1 MKDDT
6 MTSTHTVPD
15 PVRWSEGMLL
25 SPQHLQQDRLYGQ
38 ARLQRLLDGAMP
50 HRWGVRTLEL
60 DQAALVGGSASL
72 TALECVLPDGTLV
85 QYPGNGGMH
94 GLSTDVG
101 ALCQAGGAPVRLYLA
116 VPRLARYAG
125 AAHSDEHDEA
135 GGDAD
140 GVAVERMRL
149 RCELK
154 AFAAGRALPS
164 DQCLC
169 PLFEVER
176 DAGGGM
182 RLRNYHP
189 PLLRLAGAAF
199 LGERGL
205 AQVAGALTLKL
216 WRKIDELANA
226 ADEAPAPDDLLSGA
240 GSAQLQAARTLAAG
254 LPLLDLSVNEP
265 TLHPHELYRL
275 LAGVVGHLAA
285 LGGHPLP
292 LKLQRYRHDD
302 CMPQFVHVCRYI
314 ESRIAGL
321 HAEYERHR
329 FTPFKKGFSRRLYED
344 MHDDVI
350 IELKPQAGQTL
361 ADMAHW
367 LKAANIASAE
377 MLPTVQAQRQSG
389 ATVHQLAAA
398 DARKLR
404 LPVDA
409 ALFMLKNARIL
420 SKQANAY
427 QAGSPLMIQGGRREH
442 MPAQI
447 FLYRRKRTEGGAP
460 PAPAVAHADLPADF
474 DTEAGNV

>member
-1 MKDDT
+1 
-6 MTSTHTVPD
+6 MTATYPVPD

-38 ARLQRLLDGAMP
+38 ARLHRLLDAALP

-72 TALECVLPDGTLV
+72 SALECVLPDGTLV

-94 GLSTDVG
+94 GLSADVG

-116 VPRLARYAG
+116 VPRAGRYAG
-125 AAHSDEHDEA
+125 ADHSDVHDEV
-135 GGDAD
+135 GGADAD
-140 GVAVERMRL
+140 RVPVERMRL

-154 AFAAGRALPS
+154 AFAAGHALPS

-176 DAGGGM
+176 DAGGSM
-182 RLRNYHP
+182 RLRDYHP
-189 PLLRLAGAAF
+189 PLLQLAGAAF

-205 AQVAGALTLKL
+205 AQLAQDLTLKL

-226 ADEAPAPDDLLSGA
+226 ADEAPAPEDLLSGA
-240 GSAQLQAARTLAAG
+240 GSAQLQAARALAAG
-254 LPLLDLSVNEP
+254 LPLLDLSVHEP
-265 TLHPHELYRL
+265 ALHPHELYRL
-275 LAGVVGHLAA
+275 LAGIVGHVAA

-292 LKLQRYRHDD
+292 LKMQPYRHDD
-302 CMPQFVHVCRYI
+302 CLPQFLAVCRHI
-314 ESRIAGL
+314 ESRIDSL
-321 HAEYERHR
+321 HADYERHR
-329 FTPFKKGFSRRLYED
+329 FTPFKEGFSRRLYEE

-350 IELKPQAGQTL
+350 VELRPQAGQTL

-367 LKAANIASAE
+367 LKTANIASAD
-377 MLPTVQAQRQSG
+377 MLPTVQAQRQNG
-389 ATVHQLAAA
+389 AAVRQLSAA

-404 LPVDA
+404 LPADA
-409 ALFMLKNARIL
+409 ALFMLKNAPVL
-420 SKQANAY
+420 SMQANAY
-427 QAGSPLMIQGGRREH
+427 QAGAPLMIQGGRREH

-447 FLYRRKRTEGGAP
+447 FLYRRKRGERAAPP
-460 PAPAVAHADLPADF
+460 PAPLAEADALADF
-474 DTEAGNV
+474 DVEAGHV